1 MGVLG
6 PPPPQPLIPID
17 AITAIKIALLIASSR
32 RLTFRF
38 FAPSSGNSKNA
49 ANAPAIAIE
58 RWKGDWAGVDREA
71 SDRRAAV
78 GAFTLVAI
86 VSVEVAVPD
95 TAGVMDAGE
104 KAQVVSLGRPLQL
117 RLVALAKPLL
127 EVTVMVVTA
136 VAPPL
141 SELLDGESDNEN
153 AGGPGHTVIGTA
165 EDTDDEL
172 SASPA

>member
-1 MGVLG
+1 
-6 PPPPQPLIPID
+6 
-17 AITAIKIALLIASSR
+17 
-32 RLTFRF
+32 
-38 FAPSSGNSKNA
+38 
-49 ANAPAIAIE
+49 
-58 RWKGDWAGVDREA
+58 
-71 SDRRAAV
+71 
-78 GAFTLVAI
+78 
-86 VSVEVAVPD
+86 
-95 TAGVMDAGE
+95 MDAGE

-117 RLVALAKPLL
+117 RLVALAEPLL

-153 AGGPGHTVIGTA
+153 AGGSGHTVIGTA